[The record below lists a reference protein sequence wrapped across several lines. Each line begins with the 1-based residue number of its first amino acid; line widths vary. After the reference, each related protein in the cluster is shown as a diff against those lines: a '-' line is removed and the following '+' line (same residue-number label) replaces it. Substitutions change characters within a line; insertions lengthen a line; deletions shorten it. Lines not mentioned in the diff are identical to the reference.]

1 MDILNK
7 PIILPMTLEEIKEG
21 NYQFKFGNLVEEW
34 GSYGGAVVIPYTAF
48 NSPYNDSG
56 ILPSALNDLYNYYC
70 DMDNFDDPQN
80 RFKFKQHIRSIW
92 YMVSNYGKVLNKFL
106 RLASEE
112 LVSYKKL
119 KISDDLLFGQGNNS
133 IYIDLSNDGRSVA
146 VEIVVNNSD
155 TKYIEYIEGGE
166 HNNRMS
172 SIHTRYIDLNLSS
185 EERGILL
192 NKVFPTLWYYSRNTL
207 DLKELAEE
215 KMQKV
220 NIHSSKEED
229 LKPLPEKLE
238 KENKC
243 NGDYGRQD
251 SKEGTWKILWTLV
264 KNNIEDLQLQKE
276 LIHDMIE
283 AQEKVIEVQMKVMDY
298 LKKAKEEL

>member
-1 MDILNK
+1 MRILKK
-7 PIILPMTLEEIKEG
+7 PIILPMTLSEIKEG
-21 NYQFKFGNLVEEW
+21 NYQFKFGNLIEEW
-34 GSYGGAVVIPYTAF
+34 GGEGESVVIPATAF

-56 ILPSALNDLYNYYC
+56 ILPSPLNDLYNYYC

-80 RFKFKQHIRSIW
+80 KFKFKQHIRSIW
-92 YMVSNYGKVLNKFL
+92 YTVSNYGKVLNKFL

-119 KISDDLLFGQGNNS
+119 KVSDDLLFGHGNNS
-133 IYIDLSNDGRSVA
+133 IYIDLSKDGKLVA
-146 VEIVVNNSD
+146 TEITIGNSD

-166 HNNRMS
+166 HDNRVS

-185 EERGILL
+185 DERGILI
-192 NKVFPTLWYYSRNTL
+192 NHVFPSMWYYDRNTV

-215 KMQKV
+215 KMKKV
-220 NIHSSKEED
+220 GIHSIKEEEI
-229 LKPLPEKLE
+229 KPLPEKLE
-238 KENKC
+238 KEKNC

-251 SKEGTWKILWTLV
+251 IKEGTWKVLWTLV
-264 KNNIEDLQLQKE
+264 KNNIDDLQLQKE
-276 LIHDMIE
+276 LIQDMID